1 MDFLQLIDDL
11 ARIALKL
18 LFWGCAAL
26 FVLVFIAIRVHPYLV
41 S

>member
-1 MDFLQLIDDL
+1 MDVRQLVYDL
-11 ARIALKL
+11 APIALRL